1 MRISHLSPTLV
12 ELTFPNVVILFS
24 YNNPVALR
32 VKDSDV
38 VLRVPP
44 GRCWVSTHINR
55 WIRGMDHYGELGSRL
70 GSRWGGEFRKYST
83 LVKYIRVVEPEF
95 FDNLFNYN
103 GLDCV
108 VHRQIGISL
117 NEYRKKLK
125 GDRDLLRHSSNAPT
139 NSLPDSVHN
148 QGVPVSGPS
157 NPERERQRFVTG
169 RLFEHNSTLS
179 VPRAGSTGQTTQAE
193 EAHYAPG
200 EVESRIRVQRIRN
213 AVGNFILARMPP
225 AISREEKVDTNLRS
239 RTHWSEDEL
248 REIGRDIEDN
258 DRF

>member
-1 MRISHLSPTLV
+1 MRISYISPTSV
-12 ELTFPNVVILFS
+12 ELTLPNVVILFS

-38 VLRVPP
+38 VLRIPP
-44 GRCWVSTHINR
+44 GRRWISTHINR
-55 WIRGMDHYGELGSRL
+55 WIREMDCYSEEGEEL
-70 GSRWGGEFRKYST
+70 RKYST
-83 LVKYIRVVEPEF
+83 LVKYIRVVGPEF
-95 FDNLFNYN
+95 FDDLFNYN

-148 QGVPVSGPS
+148 QGVPVPGPS
-157 NPERERQRFVTG
+157 NPERERQRFVTDG
-169 RLFEHNSTLS
+169 LVEHIPTMS

-193 EAHYAPG
+193 E
-200 EVESRIRVQRIRN
+200 
-213 AVGNFILARMPP
+213 
-225 AISREEKVDTNLRS
+225 
-239 RTHWSEDEL
+239 THWSEDEL
-248 REIGRDIEDN
+248 REMARQIEDN